1 MRIEEV
7 SARRIWDSR
16 GRPTVEAAVRL
27 QGGACGRASAPAGA
41 SRGSKEAVELRDG
54 GERLGGLGVKRAV
67 QAVQEII
74 APAIIGRDPRRQ
86 REIDSLMIEIDG
98 TPNRS
103 RLGGNA
109 TTAVSLAVFNAA
121 AAGAGVPAWR
131 KAAEDAGQDPELPLP
146 EIQIFGGG
154 AHAQRR
160 IDIQDLMVM
169 APGAA
174 DFDECLELTAEIYQ
188 AAGAIMRERGR
199 LAGVADEGGWWP
211 DFKSNEEALETL
223 ALAIEKAGGSPGGDA
238 VISLDMAASEFW
250 SDGRY
255 RLSLDGAELDS
266 GGMLDLLSN
275 WIDAYPIVSIEDP
288 FSEHDM
294 EGMKS
299 FTEAHGERIQIVG
312 DDCLVTNP
320 ARIRSAANANACNAA
335 LLKVNQAGTLSETLD
350 ACAAAREAGWRSI
363 VSARSG
369 ETEDATIS
377 HLATGWAAGQLKVGS
392 FARSERMAK
401 WNECVRIQ
409 DEIGARAFA
418 GGRPLSNTWW
428 AEGRRT

>member
-74 APAIIGRDPRRQ
+74 APAIIGMDPRRQ
-86 REIDSLMIEIDG
+86 REIDSLMIETDG

-131 KAAEDAGQDPELPLP
+131 KAAEGAGQDPELPLP

-255 RLSLDGAELDS
+255 RLSLDGVELDS
-266 GGMLDLLSN
+266 GGMLDLLSK
-275 WIDAYPIVSIEDP
+275 WIEAYPIVSIEDP

-299 FTEAHGERIQIVG
+299 FTEAHGKRVQIVG
-312 DDCLVTNP
+312 DDCLVTSP

-418 GGRPLSNTWW
+418 GGKPLSNTWW

>member
-1 MRIEEV
+1 MKIEEV

-16 GRPTVEAAVRL
+16 GRPTMEAVVRL
-27 QGGACGRASAPAGA
+27 QGGIGARGAAPAGA

-54 GERLGGLGVKRAV
+54 GERLGGLGVERAV
-67 QAVQEII
+67 QAVREVI
-74 APAIIGRDPRRQ
+74 APAIIGMDPRSQ

-121 AAGAGVPAWR
+121 AAGTGVPAWM
-131 KAAEDAGQDPELPLP
+131 KAAEDARQDPELPLP

-174 DFDECLELTAEIYQ
+174 NFEECLELTAEIYQ
-188 AAGAIMRERGR
+188 AAGALMRERGR

-223 ALAIEKAGGSPGGDA
+223 VLAIGKAGVDA
-238 VISLDMAASEFW
+238 VISLDMAASELW

-255 RLSLDGAELDS
+255 RLSLDGTELDS
-266 GGMLDLLSN
+266 GGMLELLSK
-275 WIDAYPIVSIEDP
+275 WIEAYPIVSIEDP

-294 EGMKS
+294 EGMRS
-299 FTEAHGERIQIVG
+299 FTEAHGDRIQIVG

-320 ARIRSAANANACNAA
+320 ARIRSAAKANACNAA

-350 ACAAAREAGWRSI
+350 AHAAARAAGWRSI

-377 HLATGWAAGQLKVGS
+377 HLATGWGAGQLKVGS

-418 GGRPLSNTWW
+418 GGKPLSGTWW
-428 AEGRRT
+428 AESRRA

>member
-1 MRIEEV
+1 MRIEQV

-16 GRPTVEAAVRL
+16 GRPTIEATVRL
-27 QGGACGRASAPAGA
+27 QGGACGRAPAPAGA

-54 GERLGGLGVKRAV
+54 GERLGGLDIKRAV
-67 QAVQEII
+67 QAVEGII
-74 APAIIGRDPRRQ
+74 APAIIGMDPSMQRD
-86 REIDSLMIEIDG
+86 IDSLMIELDG

-121 AAGAGVPAWR
+121 AAGAGIPAWR
-131 KAAEDAGQDPELPLP
+131 KAADDAGQRPELPLP

-169 APGAA
+169 VPGAA

-188 AAGAIMRERGR
+188 AAGALMRERGR

-255 RLSLDGAELDS
+255 RPSLDAAELDS
-266 GGMLDLLSN
+266 GGMLDLLSK
-275 WIDAYPIVSIEDP
+275 WIEAYPIVSIEDP

-299 FTEAHGERIQIVG
+299 FTEACGEQIQIVG
-312 DDCLVTNP
+312 DDCLVTSP
-320 ARIRSAANANACNAA
+320 TRIRSAANSNACNAA

-350 ACAAAREAGWRSI
+350 AHAAARDAGWRYI

-418 GGRPLSNTWW
+418 GGKPLSNTWW
-428 AEGRRT
+428 AEGRRA